1 MSWLIAIL
9 LLLGGLLLSAFFSGS
24 ETGFYRA
31 TRVRMLLDALDGD
44 AISRGLLWLANNPA
58 LFVATTLVG
67 NNVANYI
74 VSLAI
79 VLITHLVLGQ
89 GQTAAEMLAPVI
101 FAPVVFVYG
110 ESLPKNL
117 YYHAPNRLLRLGGP
131 LFLFCLVLFSP
142 IAGMLWLLGR
152 LLQILLGEAPE
163 RVKLKLARKEVEQVL
178 LEGQEAGII
187 KPAQHRLAQN
197 LFAVANRPV
206 TALCT
211 PLARAASVRIGS
223 RREDVLRLAR
233 RHRQPA
239 LPVIAAKSRD
249 LVGYVRVIDLYLDP
263 RETID
268 EVRPLLKVSAG
279 DTHVTALIAM
289 ETSKE
294 ELAQVVD
301 AKGVTIGLLYA
312 EQLNEPLF
320 R

>member
-1 MSWLIAIL
+1 MSWLIAVL
-9 LLLGGLLLSAFFSGS
+9 LLLIGLFLSAFFSGS

-31 TRVRMLLDALDGD
+31 TRVRLLLDALGGD
-44 AISRGLLWLANNPA
+44 AVSRGLLWLANNPA

-67 NNVANYI
+67 NNFANYI
-74 VSLAI
+74 VSMAI
-79 VLITHLVLGQ
+79 VLITHLVLGR
-89 GQTAAEMLAPVI
+89 GQAAAELLAPVV

-117 YYHAPNRLLRLGGP
+117 YYHAPNRLLRRGGP
-131 LFLFCLVLFSP
+131 LFLICLVLFSP
-142 IAGMLWLLGR
+142 IAGLLWLLGR
-152 LLQILLGEAPE
+152 FLQFLLGEAPE

-178 LEGQEAGII
+178 LEGHEAGIL

-211 PLARAASVRIGS
+211 PVARAASVRLGS

-233 RHRQPA
+233 RHRQGA
-239 LPVIAAKSRD
+239 IPVIAAKTRD
-249 LVGYVRVIDLYLDP
+249 LVGYVRVIDVYLDT
-263 RETID
+263 RDTID
-268 EVRPLLKVSAG
+268 EVRPLMKVSAG

-289 ETSKE
+289 ETNKE
-294 ELAQVVD
+294 TLAQVVD
-301 AKGVTIGLLYA
+301 AQGSTVGLLYA